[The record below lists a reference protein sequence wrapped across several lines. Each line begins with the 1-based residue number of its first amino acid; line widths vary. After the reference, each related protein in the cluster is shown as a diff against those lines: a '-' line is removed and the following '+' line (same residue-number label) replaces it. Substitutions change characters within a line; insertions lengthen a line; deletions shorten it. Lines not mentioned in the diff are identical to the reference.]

1 MNKEIALLKK
11 EILAMH
17 KKHITE
23 NHEYIMKFEE
33 MVKSLGEM
41 LNKSYPEKQA
51 VTELLS
57 FLGEIQQLTDKTLSK
72 NQKNNVE

>member
-1 MNKEIALLKK
+1 MNKEIGFLKK
-11 EILAMH
+11 NILEMH

-23 NHEYIMKFEE
+23 NQEHIIKFEE

-51 VTELLS
+51 VNELLT

-72 NQKNNVE
+72 NNKNNIE

>member
-11 EILAMH
+11 EILTMH

-23 NHEYIMKFEE
+23 NHEHIMKFEE
-33 MVKSLGEM
+33 MVKSLGEL
-41 LNKSYPEKQA
+41 LNKSYSEKQA
-51 VTELLS
+51 VHELLS
-57 FLGEIQQLTDKTLSK
+57 FMGEIQQLTDKTLSK